1 MATYNASGGCVYGET
16 LVTRLIETDNT
27 IISINVNKIKPDMLL
42 LTRNT
47 STDQLEFSRV
57 ELMTI
62 QVYSGNLVWYPNDI
76 ALTPWHPVRNVYDN
90 GYVFPELDARNTGK
104 NYKRFGHWNPIAPE
118 VFDFVLENR
127 GDLILGDINADK
139 SEKIA
144 MITLGHGITDD
155 PVAVHKYLG
164 SSDVIKDLNHK
175 SLSIGETRIIKIVKY
190 IRNTNSHPDANQIIK
205 LVFE

>member
-76 ALTPWHPVRNVYDN
+76 A
-90 GYVFPELDARNTGK
+90 
-104 NYKRFGHWNPIAPE
+104 
-118 VFDFVLENR
+118 
-127 GDLILGDINADK
+127 
-139 SEKIA
+139 
-144 MITLGHGITDD
+144 
-155 PVAVHKYLG
+155 
-164 SSDVIKDLNHK
+164 
-175 SLSIGETRIIKIVKY
+175 
-190 IRNTNSHPDANQIIK
+190 
-205 LVFE
+205 